1 MSRESDIHSEIHHL
15 KDKIRGYE
23 NEINDLE
30 NKSRLIEG
38 WQRNIQEGAY
48 EPEKAYD
55 MTYGGNF
62 AGELEIKA
70 EEYRTQLC
78 QNIELGQNG
87 TSQLLSDIRRIIET
101 IRERIEECWSR
112 ISDLEDELDALA
124 ENNLHNNEE

>member
-38 WQRNIQEGAY
+38 WQRNVQEGAY

-78 QNIELGQNG
+78 QKIELGQNG

>member
-78 QNIELGQNG
+78 HNIELGQNG

-124 ENNLHNNEE
+124 ENNSHNNEE

>member
-23 NEINDLE
+23 NEISDLE
-30 NKSRLIEG
+30 NKSSLIEG

-62 AGELEIKA
+62 TGELEIKA

-78 QNIELGQNG
+78 RDIEIGQNG
-87 TSQLLSDIRRIIET
+87 TSQLLSDIQRIIET
-101 IRERIEECWSR
+101 IRERIEECWRR
-112 ISDLEDELDALA
+112 ISDLEDELEALA
-124 ENNLHNNEE
+124 ENNSHNNEE